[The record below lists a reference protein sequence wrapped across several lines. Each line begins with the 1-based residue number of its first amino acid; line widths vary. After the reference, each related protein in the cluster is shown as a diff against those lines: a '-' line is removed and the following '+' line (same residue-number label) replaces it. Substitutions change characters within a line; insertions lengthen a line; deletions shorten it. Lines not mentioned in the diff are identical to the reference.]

1 MFLQVPHG
9 GLSVS
14 LRAIKSC
21 LHVSRTLIASTGC
34 CRWFAFSSP
43 TVRFLLFIKIEARH
57 STLPKLSLV
66 TISDRLRVFSS
77 APVSKMTQHCPPKPV
92 NESTGIMEW
101 SEGLWKV
108 LRTGTCLAVYATSP
122 FKKWM
127 DSQANE
133 NLSLDS

>member
-1 MFLQVPHG
+1 
-9 GLSVS
+9 
-14 LRAIKSC
+14 
-21 LHVSRTLIASTGC
+21 
-34 CRWFAFSSP
+34 
-43 TVRFLLFIKIEARH
+43 
-57 STLPKLSLV
+57 
-66 TISDRLRVFSS
+66 
-77 APVSKMTQHCPPKPV
+77 MTQHCPPKPV

-133 NLSLDS
+133 NLSLDSWKHELRNELINDINK